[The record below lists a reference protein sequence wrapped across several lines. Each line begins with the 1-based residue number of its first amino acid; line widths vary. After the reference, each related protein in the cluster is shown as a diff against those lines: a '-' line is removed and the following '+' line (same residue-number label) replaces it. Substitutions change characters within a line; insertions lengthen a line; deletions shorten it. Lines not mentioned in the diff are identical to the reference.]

1 MEEAAK
7 EKARKEQEKLK
18 RKAGSKASNSMITSV
33 DEAED
38 KTQHDGDVG
47 DESKK
52 GSDKDEAEEDEDDGE
67 EYNYRVYYKKE
78 EIRMSNAMQMRDQFE
93 DLMSMRLTTN
103 QENQDN
109 PQSNRFNIM
118 DFTPREKSPVNS
130 MIKKNKSKI
139 GVDKKKATIG
149 FDEDED
155 DPNFDEFL
163 ADFEKNKKDKNDA
176 SMTE

>member
-1 MEEAAK
+1 
-7 EKARKEQEKLK
+7 
-18 RKAGSKASNSMITSV
+18 
-33 DEAED
+33 
-38 KTQHDGDVG
+38 
-47 DESKK
+47 
-52 GSDKDEAEEDEDDGE
+52 
-67 EYNYRVYYKKE
+67 
-78 EIRMSNAMQMRDQFE
+78 
-93 DLMSMRLTTN
+93 
-103 QENQDN
+103 
-109 PQSNRFNIM
+109 M